1 MKPGRTFLFVVTV
14 FLLLLVIGWL
24 FPKEGIPLAED
35 LTLRFAQ
42 PGSFFSRDTVAY
54 SDVSGLLA
62 MSSVTE
68 DPEEVR
74 TGDQITGDGLPG
86 AASPGSVPPGTM
98 QPGTVQSG
106 PMHHGTVSPNAVGSA
121 GVQSDSVLP
130 AAMLPGILLTGSD
143 TSPVV
148 NTDSLVR
155 AHIDSVKKHIHEIEF
170 PPDGR
175 ELLTHFFQRAEAARS
190 DSIPLRVLHY
200 GDSQIENDRMT
211 ALIRYRLQRVFGGS
225 GCGMVPAIPLY
236 SGNPAFVES
245 YTGEWQ
251 RYTGFGRRD
260 STLDHDRYGSM
271 ICFTS
276 VPPGM
281 KEQWPSLEFAF
292 RPGRRA
298 SRFARIRLFLHAY
311 ADSNALVFKVND
323 TLSDTIR
330 FVPGGYRAV
339 DYRVPVKADK
349 VEIAMGLRKGG
360 RVYGISFDPEQGLQ
374 VDNMAMR
381 GSSGLEFTRTDSALF
396 TKMTRAINP
405 GLILMQ
411 FGGNVVPYI
420 ENADYYSA
428 TFLRELTHLKEL
440 FPGIPVIVLGPSD
453 MSRKQGGR
461 FVTWETLEP
470 VRDAL
475 RKAALD
481 AGFAFWDLYEAM
493 GGENSMPSFVMADP
507 PLATSDYIHFT
518 PRGANLVAEMFYKAL
533 MLEYERYRVLA
544 SADQKK

>member
-24 FPKEGIPLAED
+24 FPKGGIPLAED

-68 DPEEVR
+68 DPEEVP
-74 TGDQITGDGLPG
+74 TGENIPGAGVPGAGVPGAMQPG
-86 AASPGSVPPGTM
+86 AAHPGTM
-98 QPGTVQSG
+98 RPGTVQ
-106 PMHHGTVSPNAVGSA
+106 TNAVRSA
-121 GVQSDSVLP
+121 GALPDSAFP
-130 AAMLPGILLTGSD
+130 AAILPGILLAGSD
-143 TSPVV
+143 TSPAV
-148 NTDSLVR
+148 NTDSLVQ
-155 AHIDSVKKHIHEIEF
+155 AHIDSVKKHIHEIECS
-170 PPDGR
+170 PDGR

-236 SGNPAFVES
+236 SGNPTFVES
-245 YTGEWQ
+245 YKGDWQ

-271 ICFTS
+271 VCFTS
-276 VPPGM
+276 VPPGSQ
-281 KEQWPSLEFAF
+281 EQWPSLEFAF

-311 ADSNALVFKVND
+311 ADSNALVFTMND

-339 DYRVPVKADK
+339 DYPVPVKAEK
-349 VEIAMGLRKGG
+349 VEIALGLRKGG

-396 TKMTRAINP
+396 MKMTRAINP

-428 TFLRELTHLKEL
+428 TFLRELTHLKGL
-440 FPGIPVIVLGPSD
+440 FPDVPVIVLGPSD
-453 MSRKQGGR
+453 MSRRQGGR

-470 VRDAL
+470 VRDAM
-475 RKAALD
+475 RKAALE

-493 GGENSMPSFVMADP
+493 GGKNSMPSFVMADP
-507 PLATSDYIHFT
+507 PLATSDYVHFT

-544 SADQKK
+544 AADQKNGSVP

>member
-1 MKPGRTFLFVVTV
+1 MKPGRTFLFVATV

-24 FPKEGIPLAED
+24 FPKGGIPLAED

-42 PGSFFSRDTVAY
+42 PGSFFSRDTVTY

-68 DPEEVR
+68 DPEEFL
-74 TGDQITGDGLPG
+74 TGEQIAGAGIPGEMQPG
-86 AASPGSVPPGTM
+86 AMQPGAVQPGTI
-98 QPGTVQSG
+98 QPGAIHPGTVQ
-106 PMHHGTVSPNAVGSA
+106 PDAVRSA
-121 GVQSDSVLP
+121 GVLPDSAF
-130 AAMLPGILLTGSD
+130 AAAVLPGILLTGAD
-143 TSPVV
+143 TFRTV

-155 AHIDSVKKHIHEIEF
+155 AHIDSVKEHIHEIECS
-170 PPDGR
+170 PDGR

-236 SGNPAFVES
+236 SGNPTFVES
-245 YTGEWQ
+245 YTGDWQ

-271 ICFTS
+271 VCFTS
-276 VPPGM
+276 VPTGRQ
-281 KEQWPSLEFAF
+281 EHWPSLEFAF
-292 RPGRRA
+292 RAGRRA
-298 SRFARIRLFLHAY
+298 SRFERIRLFLHAY
-311 ADSNALVFKVND
+311 ADTNALVFTVND
-323 TLSDTIR
+323 SLSDTIR

-339 DYRVPVKADK
+339 DYPVPVKADK

-381 GSSGLEFTRTDSALF
+381 GSSGLEFTRTDSVLF
-396 TKMTRAINP
+396 MKMTRAINP

-420 ENADYYSA
+420 ENADYYSD
-428 TFLRELTHLKEL
+428 TFLRELKHLKEL
-440 FPGIPVIVLGPSD
+440 FPDVPVIVLGPSD

-461 FVTWETLEP
+461 YVTWETLEP

-475 RKAALD
+475 RKAALE
-481 AGFAFWDLYEAM
+481 AGFAFWDLYRAM
-493 GGENSMPSFVMADP
+493 GGKNSMPSFVMADP

-518 PRGANLVAEMFYKAL
+518 ARGANLVAEMFYKAL

-544 SADQKK
+544 AAGHTK

>member
-24 FPKEGIPLAED
+24 FPKGGIPLAED

-68 DPEEVR
+68 DPEEVL
-74 TGDQITGDGLPG
+74 TGEQIPGAGVPGAMQPGAVQPG
-86 AASPGSVPPGTM
+86 AAHPGTM
-98 QPGTVQSG
+98 RPGTVQTNG
-106 PMHHGTVSPNAVGSA
+106 VRSA
-121 GVQSDSVLP
+121 GALPDSAFP
-130 AAMLPGILLTGSD
+130 AAILPGILLAGSD
-143 TSPVV
+143 TSPAV
-148 NTDSLVR
+148 NTDSLVQV
-155 AHIDSVKKHIHEIEF
+155 HIDSVKKHIHEIEF
-170 PPDGR
+170 TPDGR

-211 ALIRYRLQRVFGGS
+211 ALLRYRLQRVFGGS

-245 YTGEWQ
+245 YTGDWQ

-260 STLDHDRYGSM
+260 STLDHNRYGSM
-271 ICFTS
+271 VCFTS
-276 VPPGM
+276 VPPVM
-281 KEQWPSLEFAF
+281 QEQWPSLEFAF

-298 SRFARIRLFLHAY
+298 SRFARIRIFLHAY
-311 ADSNALVFKVND
+311 ADSNALEFTIND
-323 TLSDTIR
+323 TLRDTIR
-330 FVPGGYRAV
+330 FVRGGFRAV
-339 DYRVPVKADK
+339 DYPVPGKAEK
-349 VEIAMGLRKGG
+349 VEIALGLRKGG

-396 TKMTRAINP
+396 MKMTRAINP

-440 FPGIPVIVLGPSD
+440 FPDVPVIVLGPSD

-475 RKAALD
+475 RKAALE
-481 AGFAFWDLYEAM
+481 AGFAFWDLYRAM
-493 GGENSMPSFVMADP
+493 GGKNSMPSFVMADP

-544 SADQKK
+544 AADKKK